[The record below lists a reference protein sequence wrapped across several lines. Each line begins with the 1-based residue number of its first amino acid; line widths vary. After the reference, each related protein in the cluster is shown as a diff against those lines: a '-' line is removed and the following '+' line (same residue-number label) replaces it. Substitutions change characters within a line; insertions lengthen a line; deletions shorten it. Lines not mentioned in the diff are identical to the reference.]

1 MKIYIAGPMTV
12 RPDFNRPAFHS
23 VAHELREQGYTV
35 LNPAILPDGLSQ
47 AQYMDIC
54 LAMLRCADG
63 IYLLKGWE
71 TSEGAQ
77 VEAMLA
83 AKLNLDITE
92 QEVIHDGLRA

>member
-1 MKIYIAGPMTV
+1 MKIYIAGPMTGH
-12 RPDFNRPAFHS
+12 PDFNRPAFYS
-23 VAHELREQGYTV
+23 VAEDLRDQGYTV

-54 LAMLRCADG
+54 IAMLRCADG
-63 IYLLKGWE
+63 IYLLEGWE

-83 AKLNLDITE
+83 AKLNLEITK
-92 QEVIHDGLRA
+92 QEHAA